1 MLRVFEAFAGIGSQ
15 SMALR
20 NLNIDYEVVGISEV
34 DKWAL
39 LAYDT
44 IHNEPY
50 NIDIPSKEDMLKEFE
65 RRHIAYNFSS
75 GKSEIPRG
83 IKDITKLYKAHIRSK
98 NYGDIRLINP
108 SELPSM
114 DLFTYSFPCKN
125 ISICGKREGFNENS
139 GTQSSLVWDCF
150 KIIEYHKPKY
160 LLMENVKNL
169 VSKKFMPNFQL
180 ILNKLEELGY
190 NNYWKVLNG
199 KDFGVPQNRERVMM
213 ISIRK
218 DIDDKTFKMPNCIK
232 PCKSIEEI
240 LEKDIPLKYQMSEK
254 CIAKMIKYKPKNMK
268 EPNIFPTLTT
278 ELSHSAGKN
287 ITPKICMV
295 LNEYR
300 RLMPI
305 ECWRLMV
312 FSDEDFYKAQNI
324 GLSDTKLYERAS
336 RGIVVPM
343 LEEIF
348 KNLLLVNKK

>member
-114 DLFTYSFPCKN
+114 DLFTYSFPCV
-125 ISICGKREGFNENS
+125 S
-139 GTQSSLVWDCF
+139 SSL
-150 KIIEYHKPKY
+150 K
-160 LLMENVKNL
+160 
-169 VSKKFMPNFQL
+169 
-180 ILNKLEELGY
+180 
-190 NNYWKVLNG
+190 
-199 KDFGVPQNRERVMM
+199 
-213 ISIRK
+213 
-218 DIDDKTFKMPNCIK
+218 
-232 PCKSIEEI
+232 
-240 LEKDIPLKYQMSEK
+240 
-254 CIAKMIKYKPKNMK
+254 
-268 EPNIFPTLTT
+268 
-278 ELSHSAGKN
+278 
-287 ITPKICMV
+287 
-295 LNEYR
+295 
-300 RLMPI
+300 
-305 ECWRLMV
+305 
-312 FSDEDFYKAQNI
+312 
-324 GLSDTKLYERAS
+324 
-336 RGIVVPM
+336 
-343 LEEIF
+343 
-348 KNLLLVNKK
+348 